1 MFYGR
6 YICFVMKIILST
18 DQLNRKVKISF
29 PPVRI
34 VSLVPSQT
42 ELLFDLGLSERIAG
56 ITRFCIH
63 PEDKVK
69 SIKKIGGTK
78 QFDLEAIKQLNPDLI
93 IGNKEE
99 NYELGIE
106 ELRNHFPVWMSDIYS
121 LPDALGMIS
130 EVGRITGTTNRALN
144 LIQEINFPPITN
156 TDTKS
161 AAYFIWRKP
170 YMVAAGNTFI
180 NDMLHRF
187 GVTNVFGNLQR
198 YPEINPAELA
208 ELKPNFIFL
217 SSEPYSFRRQHLEE
231 FEVFCPEAKVMLVDG
246 EMFSWYGSRLRLA
259 PAYFTQLKQHLPN

>member
-6 YICFVMKIILST
+6 YICFVMKTILST
-18 DQLNRKVKISF
+18 DQLNRKVEISF

-63 PEDKVK
+63 PDDKVK

-78 QFDLEAIKQLNPDLI
+78 QFNTEAIKQLKPDLI

-99 NYELGIE
+99 NYEEGIE
-106 ELRNHFPVWMSDIYS
+106 ELRKYFPVWMSDIYS
-121 LPDALGMIS
+121 LPDALNMIS
-130 EVGRITGTTNRALN
+130 EVGRITDTTSRAQK
-144 LIQEINFPPITN
+144 LIQEINLPPVTH
-156 TDTKS
+156 TGTRS
-161 AAYFIWRKP
+161 VAYFIWRKP

-187 GVTNVFGNLQR
+187 GITNVFGTLQR
-198 YPEINPAELA
+198 YPEINPSELA
-208 ELKPNFIFL
+208 ELKPDFIFL
-217 SSEPYSFRRQHLEE
+217 SSEPYSFRRQHLAE
-231 FEVFCPEAKVMLVDG
+231 FEAFCHGSKAVLVDG

-259 PAYFTQLKQHLPN
+259 PAYFTQLNQQLSN